1 MAKYRTGSKRRMI
14 EDLIARGLN
23 ARQIFN
29 ELMPLVQNQI
39 HPMIFAANENGR
51 RVPKPISAQII
62 ELRNEIN
69 RVQKIVAGD
78 TDGTLGDSDAIPDS
92 IPAEP
97 IPTDEIPSD
106 SDDAGT
112 DEIPADP
119 DDSDD
124 APRASGKQKFRNEME
139 RFRSEIRRIRK
150 WCQDRAESGAL
161 IDSISM
167 RPAQAAARLI
177 PLGVPADALLAACC
191 MHWDD
196 DAKRMAG
203 IPAFDFVSFSR
214 SVMRER
220 GIEIGK
226 YHELFGYALIL
237 AEARQPVMLIGPAGS
252 GKSHIAKQLAEFLA
266 LPYGETPMTPGATRG
281 DLLGRYTANP
291 ERPFVASEFNSLYG
305 GGGVFNFEEIDASDP
320 SMLIVLNNALAQ
332 ETLYNS
338 ASGESVDK
346 HADFIA
352 VATANTFGTGANR
365 EYSARER
372 LDAATIDRW
381 RMGRI
386 YIPIDENVEDSI
398 LDSAG
403 I

>member
-1 MAKYRTGSKRRMI
+1 MAKHRTGTKQRMV
-14 EDLIARGLN
+14 EDLMERGLN

-29 ELMPLVQNQI
+29 ELLPLVQNQI
-39 HPMIFAANENGR
+39 HPMIFTENTAHGR
-51 RVPKPISAQII
+51 TAKPMSQQIM
-62 ELRNEIN
+62 ELRHHVN
-69 RVQKIVAGD
+69 RVMKKISGS
-78 TDGTLGDSDAIPDS
+78 TDGTLGDTDSIPDS
-92 IPAEP
+92 IPSEP
-97 IPTDEIPSD
+97 ID
-106 SDDAGT
+106 SEPNGT
-112 DEIPADP
+112 DEIPADGTEDP
-119 DDSDD
+119 EPEIPAED
-124 APRASGKQKFRNEME
+124 PRPVAAGKSRARSEME
-139 RFRSEIRRIRK
+139 RFKTEIRRIRK
-150 WCQDRAESGAL
+150 YCHDRAESGAL
-161 IDSISM
+161 LDSISM

-196 DAKRMAG
+196 DARRMAG
-203 IPAFDFVSFSR
+203 IPTFDFVAFSR

-220 GIEIGK
+220 GIEIGE

-237 AEARQPVMLIGPAGS
+237 AEARQPIMLIGPAGS
-252 GKSHIAKQLAEFLA
+252 GKSHIAKQLADYLA

-291 ERPFVASEFNSLYG
+291 ERPFVPSEFNALYG

-338 ASGESVDK
+338 ASGESVTR
-346 HADFIA
+346 HPDFIA
-352 VATANTFGTGANR
+352 VSTANTFGTGANR
-365 EYSARER
+365 EYTARER

-386 YIPIDENVEDSI
+386 FVPIDENVEDRF
-398 LDSAG
+398 LNVG
-403 I
+403 